1 MLVLHTS
8 PRMGTPHLT
17 PCYGAPSEFFPC
29 TAGFFVAGV
38 VFEVV
43 VGRYWGWC
51 CPIPITATLAV
62 TSLLPVTA
70 FPIMVRDTD
79 YRSPIA
85 SFLACG
91 VAKSL
96 IASNAFSIFIPC
108 GALVPH
114 SAFAGANCND
124 W

>member
-1 MLVLHTS
+1 
-8 PRMGTPHLT
+8 MGTPHLT

-43 VGRYWGWC
+43 LDRYWGWC

-70 FPIMVRDTD
+70 FLIMVRDTD

-91 VAKSL
+91 VANHSL
-96 IASNAFSIFIPC
+96 HSMPFQSSYLVGPSCLIRPLPAPIAMI
-108 GALVPH
+108 GE
-114 SAFAGANCND
+114 
-124 W
+124 